1 MKHSCHE
8 LVLGGCI
15 ADPLGPRIAGP
26 MGCKSLLQQTLRGCH
41 FRLCVTAHCGAC
53 MAGTAGLQGWSSA
66 AEGTSLP
73 WEFWDTDETPW
84 GKQLLNLNLS

>member
-1 MKHSCHE
+1 MNSCLEAASLTPGAPHHWPHG
-8 LVLGGCI
+8 LHISVT
-15 ADPLGPRIAGP
+15 ADPARLPP
-26 MGCKSLLQQTLRGCH
+26 QTLSHC
-41 FRLCVTAHCGAC
+41 HCGTC

-84 GKQLLNLNLS
+84 QKQLLNLSLS